1 MFFRILKK
9 DLKRKKTM
17 NVILLLFIVLSATL
31 LASSIN
37 NLLTVS
43 NAISYFGKITNI
55 SDYFIVAYENEE
67 ITKWAQKCEYIQE
80 YDIDHMVVGSSDELF
95 ANGKKL
101 DIQGTPFITTIPKE
115 SNLVLDKE
123 NKPITKIGDGEVGIC
138 YSIAAKSRLKVGD
151 EITFQVKDF
160 KQSLKIK
167 YIFKD
172 SVFGSEYMGMKRFVV
187 SDGEYEKLAKVE
199 NAAKISLYGI
209 TSDDTKALEKDLNQY
224 NYNIVSTFSLDL
236 LGSVYTLDMIVS
248 AILAIVSMVLI
259 IISLVILRF
268 TIVFTVQEDYKEI
281 GIMKAIGIKNNKIRG
296 IYLIKYFIIA
306 VIGATIGI
314 FLSFIASEKML
325 ENISGKMAIE
335 NATANLLFNFLSGI
349 FIILLVIVFCY
360 LCTGK
365 LNKFSAMQAIRS
377 GSMGER
383 FRKKAIISLH
393 KLKGMNTCFYLALND
408 ILSSFKRY
416 AVLVITFIL
425 GTILVIIPMN
435 VANTL
440 NDISILKLFDSTI
453 SDVYINDKKSNTYH
467 ANKDLEEMLQDLENL
482 EKQYKEAGVDVEFYR
497 GYNVYANV
505 YKDDV
510 LESIKTFASITKKC
524 DAANFSY
531 ISGIPPELENEIA
544 MTEVTMDSLG
554 VTIGDTVQIMLG
566 QEKKSYIITASYQTM
581 NNMGQ
586 GLRFSEN
593 ADVDFKYVIGFSD
606 IQGDFAKGTD
616 KEEAIEILQEVTP
629 DYEVKTTEM
638 YIDNFLGSITNTIDS
653 IKTMVIILVLV
664 VNGLITVLLVK
675 TFLAKDV
682 GEIALLMNL
691 GYSNMA
697 IRFWQTLRISIVL
710 FMSIV
715 LGALISQPLNNP
727 ISQLAFGTMGATQI
741 DVKINAIETYLM
753 YPAILFVFTSIIAF
767 VCTSGIRK
775 ISFREI
781 NNIE

>member
-1 MFFRILKK
+1 
-9 DLKRKKTM
+9 M

-67 ITKWAQKCEYIQE
+67 ITKWAQKCDYIKE
-80 YDIDHMVVGSSDELF
+80 FDIDHMIVGSSDKLF
-95 ANGKKL
+95 VNEKKL
-101 DIQGTPFITTIPKE
+101 DINGTPFITTVPQERDI
-115 SNLVLDKE
+115 VV
-123 NKPITKIGDGEVGIC
+123 NKDNEAITKIGDGEVGIC
-138 YSIAAKSRLKVGD
+138 YSIAEKAGLKIGD

-160 KQSLKIK
+160 KQSLKLK

-172 SVFGSEYMGMKRFVV
+172 SVFGSEYMGMKRLIV
-187 SDGEYEKLAKVE
+187 SDGEYEKLSKVE
-199 NAAKISLYGI
+199 NADKISLYGI

-224 NYNIVSTFSLDL
+224 NYNIVSTFSLDM
-236 LGSVYTLDMIVS
+236 LGSVYTLDMIVA

-259 IISLVILRF
+259 TISLVILRF

-296 IYLIKYFIIA
+296 IYLIKYFIIS

-335 NATANLLFNFLSGI
+335 NATANLLFNVLSGI

-383 FRKKAIISLH
+383 FRKKTLISLH
-393 KLKGMNTCFYLALND
+393 KIKGMNTCFYLALND
-408 ILSSFKRY
+408 ILSNFKRY
-416 AVLVITFIL
+416 VVLVITFIL

-453 SDVYINDKKSNTYH
+453 SDVYINDQKSNTYH
-467 ANKDLEEMLQDLENL
+467 ANKDLDEMLQDLENL
-482 EKQYKEAGVDVEFYR
+482 ENQYKEVGVDVDLYR
-497 GYNVYANV
+497 GYSVYANV
-505 YKDDV
+505 YKDDI
-510 LESIKTFASITKKC
+510 LEGIKIFASITKKC

-531 ISGIPPELENEIA
+531 ISGTAPELENEIA
-544 MTEVTMDSLG
+544 MTEVTMDALG

-593 ADVDFKYVIGFSD
+593 ADVDLKYAIGFGD
-606 IQGDFAKGTD
+606 IQGNFAKGTD
-616 KEEAIEILQEVTP
+616 KEKAIKILRETTPGYEI
-629 DYEVKTTEM
+629 KTTET

-653 IKTMVIILVLV
+653 IKTMIIILVLV

-715 LGALISQPLNNP
+715 LGALISKPLNNP
-727 ISQLAFGTMGATQI
+727 ISQMAFGTMGATQI

-753 YPAILFVFTSIIAF
+753 YPAILFLFTSIIAF